1 MQEEK
6 NTQQSVDAADLLE
19 QEVEKYSRQHAEQ
32 LRAKEKTHRSKR
44 IALICTAAAILAGGI
59 GGAVWGWSRYI
70 TKPDDASSAADSQ
83 SEGQPI
89 MGGNSQQSSESSE
102 SLAGGT
108 ENSGADSVIL
118 SQDGANGDK
127 QEGYLV
133 YLKDNALWYRD
144 LAEEEP
150 RKISQRVLSSDQA
163 YDIQSAGSI
172 VAQYVC
178 VLPDKSGVFYPSDI
192 SAEIETDDGIILSES
207 ISVGASWDR
216 VTIAYQS
223 LLRPDESPYI
233 LDSGVRDYEVLAD
246 CSGVFYIKKQSEKSN
261 ILTLYYSDLQQR
273 IKLSEKAQSFVI
285 SKDQS
290 RIGVLDSD
298 KTFSVRDVHHP
309 DKILWQFSDCN
320 AVYAVNDALTE
331 VTYENTTK
339 QYLMRAREG
348 EEPQVIVDCMI
359 SGIEMMADDGTFY
372 YRTEKKRSNVDGVTA
387 DRLVTP
393 SAYADDSGQPEI
405 ADGKHLYEIETYID
419 CVDDPLAE
427 SDKTVHADDR
437 ADEAYRMRD
446 SIRAFLRDTTFT
458 RLSALWYYDGTQSHL
473 ISRCMIDEGIAIKEK
488 NRLMI
493 VENNESVS
501 VSMSDLTDMMEA
513 SAARGEAWRE
523 MRGKLLGDYFLYAFD
538 QGSSYVMLD
547 GGKRVPMEMEKQPNS
562 IADLIS
568 MDEFEYVATD
578 GIENEDRLICGVSE
592 QYIMNDT
599 VIMEDGEVKHEDAPL
614 TLSKIMT
621 LPQNG
626 CGTPKVYT
634 ERGISLLGTV
644 NREPL
649 YMALNEARDE
659 KQLWCGDEMIWSEK
673 LDKPITTWEEL
684 WNYGSAYLCPIWNDG
699 SEPELF
705 FCPNNTYYDSSIG
718 GRVLRLVQ
726 GKEEILVRNVVPQQ
740 SMNNYDWLLL
750 TDTVS
755 YQNEDSMTCITPG
768 ELQLLHGTEFIT
780 IDRGVQWV
788 VATDAV
794 VPETDRVMRD
804 GETYDMW

>member
-6 NTQQSVDAADLLE
+6 NTQQSVDVADLLE
-19 QEVEKYSRQHAEQ
+19 QEVEKHSRQHAEQ

-108 ENSGADSVIL
+108 ENSGA
-118 SQDGANGDK
+118 NGDK

-150 RKISQRVLSSDQA
+150 RKISQRVLSSDHA
-163 YDIQSAGSI
+163 YDMQSVGSM

-192 SAEIETDDGIILSES
+192 FAESGYDSS
-207 ISVGASWDR
+207 IADNR

-246 CSGVFYIKKQSEKSN
+246 CSGVFYIKVQSEESN
-261 ILTLYYSDLQQR
+261 IITLYYSDLQQR

-290 RIGVLDSD
+290 RIGVLNSD

-320 AVYAVNDALTE
+320 EVYAVNDALTE

-405 ADGKHLYEIETYID
+405 ADVKHLYEIETYID

-473 ISRCMIDEGIAIKEK
+473 ISRCMIDEGNAIKEK

-523 MRGKLLGDYFLYAFD
+523 MRRKLLGDYFLYAFD

-568 MDEFEYVATD
+568 MDEYEYVATD

-592 QYIMNDT
+592 QYTMNNT
-599 VIMEDGEVKHEDAPL
+599 VIMEDGEVKYEDAPP

-634 ERGISLLGTV
+634 ERGISILGTV

-649 YMALNEARDE
+649 YMALNEAWDE

-684 WNYGSAYLCPIWNDG
+684 WHYGSAYLSPIWNDG

-705 FCPNNTYYDSSIG
+705 FCSNNTYYDSSIG

-726 GKEEILVRNVVPQQ
+726 GKEEILVRNVEPQG
-740 SMNNYDWLLL
+740 SMNNHDWLLL
-750 TDTVS
+750 TDMVS

-794 VPETDRVMRD
+794 GD
-804 GETYDMW
+804 GNR

>member
-6 NTQQSVDAADLLE
+6 NTQQSVDVADLLE
-19 QEVEKYSRQHAEQ
+19 QEVEKHSRQHAEQ
-32 LRAKEKTHRSKR
+32 LRAKEKPHRSKR

-102 SLAGGT
+102 SLTGGT
-108 ENSGADSVIL
+108 ENS
-118 SQDGANGDK
+118 GANGDK

-150 RKISQRVLSSDQA
+150 RKISQRVLSSDHA
-163 YDIQSAGSI
+163 YDIQSVGSM

-178 VLPDKSGVFYPSDI
+178 VLPDKSGVFYPSDLF
-192 SAEIETDDGIILSES
+192 GES
-207 ISVGASWDR
+207 VYDSSIADNR

-246 CSGVFYIKKQSEKSN
+246 CSGVFYIKEQSEESN
-261 ILTLYYSDLQQR
+261 IITLYYSDLQQR

-290 RIGVLDSD
+290 RIGVLNSD

-320 AVYAVNDALTE
+320 EVYAVNDALTE

-359 SGIEMMADDGTFY
+359 SCIEMMADDGTFY

-393 SAYADDSGQPEI
+393 SAYADDSGQPEV

-446 SIRAFLRDTTFT
+446 SIRAFLRDTPFT

-562 IADLIS
+562 LAYLDP
-568 MDEFEYVATD
+568 MDEYEYVATD
-578 GIENEDRLICGVSE
+578 GIENEDRLICAVSE
-592 QYIMNDT
+592 QYIMNST
-599 VIMEDGEVKHEDAPL
+599 VIMEDGEVKYEDAPL

-634 ERGISLLGTV
+634 ERGISLFGTV

-673 LDKPITTWEEL
+673 LDKPFTTWEEL
-684 WNYGSAYLCPIWNDG
+684 WHYGSASLSPIWNDG

-705 FCPNNTYYDSSIG
+705 FCPNNAYYDSRIG

-740 SMNNYDWLLL
+740 SMNNHDWLLL

-755 YQNEDSMTCITPG
+755 YHNEDSMTCITPG

-794 VPETDRVMRD
+794 VPETYKVMRD
-804 GETYDMW
+804 GETYVMW